1 MNEKDIPGIKISKDG
16 PYIVTGAVELNE
28 QIISSQNNDYTMVP
42 GRVFPTSQTYSLCRC
57 GQSKTMPFCDGSH
70 VHNHFDGTE
79 TASRKPFRELAMI
92 QKGPN
97 LILADVEEYC
107 AFARFCHTV
116 EGNAWE
122 LTEQSDDPAARES
135 AVKAASECPAGR
147 LVAYDKQT
155 KEPIEIFYTPSI
167 SVIQDP
173 QRGVSGPLWV
183 KGGISIESSD
193 GYVYEVRN
201 RVTLCRCGRSKN
213 KPFCDA
219 GHVSVRFANK

>member
-1 MNEKDIPGIKISKDG
+1 MENNNSPRIRIEKDG
-16 PYIVTGAVELNE
+16 PYVVTGNIELTE
-28 QIISSQNNDYTMVP
+28 EIISSRNNDYKMIP
-42 GRVFPTSQTYSLCRC
+42 GRVFPTAETYSLCRC
-57 GQSKTMPFCDGSH
+57 GQSGTMPFCDGSH
-70 VHNHFDGTE
+70 MHSHFDGAE
-79 TASRKPFRELAMI
+79 TASRKPFRERAMI
-92 QKGPN
+92 LKGPD

-107 AFARFCHTV
+107 AFARFCHTS

-122 LTEQSDDPAARES
+122 LTEDSDNPTSREN

-155 KEPIEIFYTPSI
+155 KEPIEIDFKPSI

-183 KGGISIESSD
+183 KGGIPVESSD
-193 GYVYEVRN
+193 GEVYEVRN
-201 RVTLCRCGRSKN
+201 RVTLCRCGKSTN

-219 GHVSVRFANK
+219 AHVSVRFKNK